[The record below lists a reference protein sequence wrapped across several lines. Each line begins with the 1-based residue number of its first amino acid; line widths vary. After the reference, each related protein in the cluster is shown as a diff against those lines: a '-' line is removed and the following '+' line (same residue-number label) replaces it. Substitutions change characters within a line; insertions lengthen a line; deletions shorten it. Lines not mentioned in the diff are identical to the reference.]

1 MIRKLVQL
9 LGAALGAC
17 IQCGV
22 SRSDR
27 SCSLSPDRVM
37 FVGID
42 VAKDP
47 LVVAVRSTGAL
58 DTVVNSAAGLQPLL
72 RT

>member
-1 MIRKLVQL
+1 
-9 LGAALGAC
+9 
-17 IQCGV
+17 
-22 SRSDR
+22 
-27 SCSLSPDRVM
+27 M